1 MANQQRFTVLLDG
14 PTVAVLDEIQAA
26 TRLRSRAAVF
36 DLAVNVLDWFID
48 QRRKGM
54 EVGRF
59 NSNTGKF
66 EELLLPVV
74 LTVDKPP
81 VVNTPDPDVVEIRQ
95 VNDSSSQQHEAML
108 VA

>member
-1 MANQQRFTVLLDG
+1 MANQQRFSVLLDG
-14 PTVAVLDEIQAA
+14 PTVAVLDEIQSA

-36 DLAVNVLDWFID
+36 DLAINVLDWFVE

-59 NSNTGKF
+59 NATTGNF

-74 LTVDKPP
+74 MTVDKPP
-81 VVNTPDPDVVEIRQ
+81 APPITKPPSIKEKEEVDDLMP
-95 VNDSSSQQHEAML
+95 M
-108 VA
+108 